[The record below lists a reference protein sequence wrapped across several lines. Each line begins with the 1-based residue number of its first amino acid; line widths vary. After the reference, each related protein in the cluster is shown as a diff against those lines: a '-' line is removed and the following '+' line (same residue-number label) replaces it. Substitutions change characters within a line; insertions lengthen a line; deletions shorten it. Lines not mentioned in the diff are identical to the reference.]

1 MHDTLGEQTN
11 LKCLENRFR
20 RSHESLA
27 IILHTLE
34 APQRITT
41 RRRSRKRRRPTRQ
54 KRSEPYSLLYSIHI
68 VGFPENSRR

>member
-11 LKCLENRFR
+11 LKCLENHFR

-27 IILHTLE
+27 IILHTQLE
-34 APQRITT
+34 APQRIT
-41 RRRSRKRRRPTRQ
+41 RRRRRKKRRPTRQ

-68 VGFPENSRR
+68 VGFPENSR